1 MGKASKI
8 KGDLD
13 DIIEL
18 VSIIQILK
26 DVADNKFH
34 TLATRKDRFARF
46 GESFVEF
53 FRMISL
59 SRVRHPLVS
68 NDNPRTGL
76 VVITSEAGFMGDLNT
91 KVIRAAAAEIEKT
104 PNCIII
110 PVGRKGAAKLAP
122 ITKGLETK
130 VFEDIQETGLYQVAI
145 NLKDYLFSEVMEGRM
160 GRAIVIY
167 PWSKNFMVQK
177 PRLINLL
184 PCDELLTKQEEFVD
198 NIEHVIEE
206 SDPAD
211 IIEQLSSM
219 WLACRLYEML
229 HDTTISEAAAQSQQL
244 ESSLQKMQKQ
254 KKGIQMTFNKAKKS
268 DINKSM
274 REVFTARMMTGGRR

>member
-1 MGKASKI
+1 MGKANKI

-18 VSIIQILK
+18 VQIIQILK

-34 TLATRKDRFARF
+34 TLAGRKDRFARF

-68 NDNPRTGL
+68 NDNPHTGI

-91 KVIRAAAAEIEKT
+91 KVIRTALAEHAKY
-104 PNCIII
+104 PNCSIIA
-110 PVGRKGAAKLAP
+110 VGKKGAAKMSGVV
-122 ITKGLETK
+122 KNMK
-130 VFEDIQETGLYQVAI
+130 VFEDIEETGLYQVAV
-145 NLKDYLFSEVMEGRM
+145 NVKDYLYTEIMERRM
-160 GRAIVIY
+160 GRALVIY

-177 PRLINLL
+177 ARIVKLL
-184 PCDELLTKQEEFVD
+184 PCDELLSKQEEFVD
-198 NIEHVIEE
+198 NIERVIEE
-206 SDPAD
+206 SDPVD

-219 WLACRLYEML
+219 WLVCRFYEML

-244 ESSLQKMQKQ
+244 EASLDKMQKS
-254 KKGIQMTFNKAKKS
+254 KKGIKMAFQKAKKG
-268 DINKSM
+268 DIDKSM
-274 REVFTARMMTGGRR
+274 REVFTSRMMSRR

>member
-1 MGKASKI
+1 MGKANKI

-13 DIIEL
+13 DIVEL
-18 VSIIQILK
+18 VQIIQILK

-34 TLATRKDRFARF
+34 TLANRKDRFARF

-59 SRVRHPLVS
+59 SRIQHPLVS
-68 NDNPRTGL
+68 NDNPKTCL

-91 KVIRAAAAEIEKT
+91 RVIRAAASEIEKY
-104 PNCIII
+104 PNCTILA
-110 PVGRKGAAKLAP
+110 VGRKGAAKLAP
-122 ITKGLETK
+122 IAKGYEMKT
-130 VFEDIQETGLYQVAI
+130 FEDLIQTGLYQVAI
-145 NLKDYLFSEVMEGRM
+145 NIKDYLYTGVMEERI
-160 GRAIVIY
+160 GRALVIY

-177 PRLINLL
+177 PRLIKLL

-206 SDPAD
+206 SDPVD
-211 IIEQLSSM
+211 IIEQLSSL
-219 WLACRLYEML
+219 WLVCRIYEML
-229 HDTTISEAAAQSQQL
+229 HDTSISEAAAQSQQL
-244 ESSLQKMQKQ
+244 ETSLQKMQKQ
-254 KKGIQMTFNKAKKS
+254 KKGIQMTFQKAKKS